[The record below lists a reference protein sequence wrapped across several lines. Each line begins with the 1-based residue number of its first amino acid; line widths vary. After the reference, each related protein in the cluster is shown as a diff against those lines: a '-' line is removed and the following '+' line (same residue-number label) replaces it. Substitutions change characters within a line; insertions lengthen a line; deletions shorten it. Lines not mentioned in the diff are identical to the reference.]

1 MSNSDKASKKEVQE
15 VINLPDDIKRAQGG
29 SGNHKMK
36 TTQEMIAE
44 SQKKKEAALNRANNK
59 HAQEIS
65 QKSAAELHEMP
76 LVVPGSSQKS
86 Q

>member
-1 MSNSDKASKKEVQE
+1 
-15 VINLPDDIKRAQGG
+15 
-29 SGNHKMK
+29 MK

-44 SQKKKEAALNRANNK
+44 SQKKKEAALNRVNNK

-76 LVVPGSSQKS
+76 LMVPGSSQKS
-86 Q
+86 